1 MKKLHSIIVL
11 ERILLKYDT
20 LGVDHRCPLHHYGL
34 CVEEMLDVI
43 ISQLTRLI
51 ESKTRLTY
59 RNILVA
65 NYKTMT
71 KPQHWLNCQIFDD
84 LPRDDSK
91 KLQQKVFKMVDLMN
105 TLVLK
110 IVKEDGDYTERF
122 FKRLMN
128 SYQRNRAT
136 DYCIWKNL
144 QPRITK
150 KMVLEYQAEL
160 TADMLIMGILRF
172 DESPTDDE
180 MASVRLDLLKM
191 RMKHNKQYPE
201 DFKAECAKLRRY
213 AYWEGDCF
221 MINYP
226 LIRPY
231 LYKKFDKLTK
241 DQHMALFDYDV
252 QMREIHEDL
261 LAFENKTKS
270 VAGPLPDLSSRNE
283 RIRQAILLMREE
295 NILKKKSQY
304 GLIMTAMNQSDDL
317 PHFDTAQ
324 SFVTFHNNT
333 LNLDNGPSRCSVDNM
348 VRVMRGVFPNW
359 SFNDTEDENEINL
372 RINIGRR
379 FVSAFRIPNNSRF

>member
-1 MKKLHSIIVL
+1 
-11 ERILLKYDT
+11 
-20 LGVDHRCPLHHYGL
+20 
-34 CVEEMLDVI
+34 
-43 ISQLTRLI
+43 
-51 ESKTRLTY
+51 
-59 RNILVA
+59 
-65 NYKTMT
+65 
-71 KPQHWLNCQIFDD
+71 
-84 LPRDDSK
+84 
-91 KLQQKVFKMVDLMN
+91 
-105 TLVLK
+105 
-110 IVKEDGDYTERF
+110 
-122 FKRLMN
+122 
-128 SYQRNRAT
+128 
-136 DYCIWKNL
+136 
-144 QPRITK
+144 
-150 KMVLEYQAEL
+150 
-160 TADMLIMGILRF
+160 
-172 DESPTDDE
+172 
-180 MASVRLDLLKM
+180 
-191 RMKHNKQYPE
+191 
-201 DFKAECAKLRRY
+201 
-213 AYWEGDCF
+213 

>member
-11 ERILLKYDT
+11 ERILLTYDT

-34 CVEEMLDVI
+34 CVEEMLDDI

-51 ESKTRLTY
+51 DSKTRLTY

-71 KPQHWLNCQIFDD
+71 KPQHWLNCQMFDD
-84 LPRDDSK
+84 LPRDESK
-91 KLQQKVFKMVDLMN
+91 MLQQKIFKMVDLMN
-105 TLVLK
+105 TLLLK

-180 MASVRLDLLKM
+180 MTGVKLDLLKTK
-191 RMKHNKQYPE
+191 MKHNKQYPE

-261 LAFENKTKS
+261 LAFDAKRSAAVLTSDK
-270 VAGPLPDLSSRNE
+270 AMKYWKK
-283 RIRQAILLMREE
+283 LME
-295 NILKKKSQY
+295 L
-304 GLIMTAMNQSDDL
+304 G
-317 PHFDTAQ
+317 
-324 SFVTFHNNT
+324 FV
-333 LNLDNGPSRCSVDNM
+333 
-348 VRVMRGVFPNW
+348 
-359 SFNDTEDENEINL
+359 DENCQLMKSTSRQQAMYIADIFADKLGLKHKWKTFEDHWGINNLAQEKWQLQQSGKMPPRYEDIGVVFEI
-372 RINIGRR
+372 
-379 FVSAFRIPNNSRF
+379 